1 MRCGPARRGA
11 QRRHSGTRVGWLWRP
26 PSTCADNPRELLG
39 GALGQNAPVS
49 KSRSIWQL
57 LKGTT
62 DNWLEDQASSISAAL
77 AFYCAFSLAPL
88 LIIIVSIASW
98 IVGPDLAYSYL
109 GTQVTMLFG
118 RQSAELILA
127 AMDSAN
133 SEEGVWATSLSVAM
147 LLVGASTVFAAL
159 QEALQQVWGGHDSL
173 AKGWRAF
180 LRARLWSFGFIL
192 AIGFLLLVSLTLTTA
207 LAALRGYVTHRF
219 EGAVGLFAAVDFLL
233 SIALGTGLV
242 ALMYRYLPSK
252 RLAWRHV
259 IVGALVTAALFHLGR
274 WGIGLYLGRATQ
286 PTAYGAAA
294 SFAALLLWLYYS
306 AQIFL
311 FGDYWRVILN
321 LPNATPRSQPR
332 PVPLS
337 ASETSPL
344 VMARAPED
352 FTAPAWASASA

>member
-1 MRCGPARRGA
+1 
-11 QRRHSGTRVGWLWRP
+11 
-26 PSTCADNPRELLG
+26 LLG
-39 GALGQNAPVS
+39 TWLRQNVVVS
-49 KSRSIWQL
+49 KPRSLWQI

-88 LIIIVSIASW
+88 LIIVVTIAGW
-98 IVGPDLAYSYL
+98 IVGGELAYSYVGSQL
-109 GTQVTMLFG
+109 NMLFG
-118 RQSAELILA
+118 HTSGKLIIDAMRSAQTSDGA
-127 AMDSAN
+127 
-133 SEEGVWATSLSVAM
+133 WATVVSVVM

-159 QEALQQVWGGHDSL
+159 EGALQQVWGGREPRSRS
-173 AKGWRAF
+173 WRSF
-180 LRARLWSFGFIL
+180 IRSRLVSFGFIL

-207 LAALRGYVTHRF
+207 LAALRGYVTRHF
-219 EGAVGLFAAVDFLL
+219 EGMVGLLASADFLL

-242 ALMYRYLPSK
+242 ALMYRYLPAR

-259 IVGALVTAALFHLGR
+259 MTGALVTALLFHLGR

-311 FGDYWRVILN
+311 FG
-321 LPNATPRSQPR
+321 A
-332 PVPLS
+332 
-337 ASETSPL
+337 E
-344 VMARAPED
+344 
-352 FTAPAWASASA
+352 FTACLGRSRTPKPLAPA